1 MLSILA
7 QENSGIYPMSKNVAA
22 LLDKLGLGQYTA
34 AFEENAIDWGI
45 LADVDQETLKDIGIS
60 AAGHRLRILKAIT
73 DLKPDSTI
81 PAADSHRSGNSD
93 SAAAADHDEDITA
106 WSRTPGERKPVTMLF
121 ADIVDSTA
129 LTERLDAEEIHE
141 LLYGATRRMGDAVES
156 NQGTVC
162 RFMGDGIMAMFGAPV
177 ASERHALEASLAALD
192 MQRRIAEYNQKLQA
206 NQEIAIQIR
215 IGLHSGEVVVLEVG
229 DDPKKQEYDATGS
242 TVPLA
247 ARMEQI
253 AENGTILMTAATRAL
268 AGDLIETKL
277 VPSVMVKGI
286 SEPVVVYQLCAVH
299 SATDSSALSMR
310 SPFVGR
316 NSEQVQFRVM
326 LDSCLEVGHGQTLF
340 VRGEAG
346 IGKTRLV
353 EEMSR
358 IAIDRG
364 FVRHK
369 ALVLDFGVGKG
380 QEAVPSL
387 VRSFLGIALDSGKKE
402 RELAVL
408 TAESEGIVSTEQ
420 RVFLYDLLD
429 ITQPLALGTLYDA
442 MGAEARNKGKRAA
455 VAKILSNLAKRQP
468 VLVVVEDLQWAD
480 AVTLH
485 HLSGLSAVMAQ
496 CPALMVQT
504 SRAEG
509 DPIDSTWRASAGES
523 PIVTWD
529 LSPLRKEES
538 VMLGTAF
545 TDVSDSLAQRCI
557 ERAAGNPLFLEQLLL
572 GVEKGTDET
581 IPDSIK
587 SLVLARMDQLPEGDK
602 WALRAVSV
610 LGQRFEI
617 EGLRHLIEQPAY
629 DCRVLVEHH
638 LVRPEGPLY
647 LFTHALI
654 QGGAYGSLLKPQRS
668 KLHLLAAE
676 WFRERDP
683 VLYAEHLDHAGDA
696 SAAQAYLAAAKIQS
710 DHYRPERALQLV
722 RRGLEIAVNTDHFEL
737 NCFEG
742 ELLQILWDVT
752 ESILAYRRAL
762 EFARDDI
769 QRCQAMVGVAEGLG
783 ITQLHDELLDVL
795 KTAED
800 IGKIHNLTPELAR
813 INQVRG
819 RTHFLRGE
827 IEDCLQAN
835 KLSLEYARK
844 ANSPEVEAQAL
855 SGLGDAEYNRG
866 RFISSYRYFD
876 QCIELAR
883 KYGFGRVIA
892 ANLSMRGYVSQWQNN
907 IDPAAD
913 YHEAVEQ
920 ATRTHD
926 LRAEML
932 ALVAGGAF
940 WTAIGDL
947 VESEKWLKRG
957 LEITRQLSLRLFEG
971 EYHYLLGRVAMQQGD
986 QKKAHKLAQ
995 QAIVILQDSNSGMT
1009 FGGPI
1014 ALGVLAL
1021 TTADPDRQHS
1031 VLRQAESLLAT
1042 GSVGHNY
1049 LIFYEDAM
1057 EVCLQLSRWDEVD
1070 KYAQLLEDYTRAE
1083 PLPRSSFFIAR
1094 GRALASYGR
1103 GERNAKTM
1111 SKLQNLCAE
1120 ADQAGLKIARKA
1132 LEQANSN
1139 PG

>member
-1 MLSILA
+1 MLGILA
-7 QENSGIYPMSKNVAA
+7 QEKSGIYPMSKNVTA
-22 LLDKLGLGQYTA
+22 LLVKLGLGQYAT

-60 AAGHRLRILKAIT
+60 AAGHRLRILKAFA
-73 DLKPDSTI
+73 DLKLDPNPPASSLHHTGDSD
-81 PAADSHRSGNSD
+81 A
-93 SAAAADHDEDITA
+93 AAAADHDEDITA

-129 LTERLDAEEIHE
+129 LTEHLDAEEIHE

-177 ASERHALEASLAALD
+177 ASERHALEASLAALE
-192 MQRRIAEYNQKLQA
+192 MQRRIAEYNQKRQA
-206 NQEIAIQIR
+206 KQEMAIQIR
-215 IGLHSGEVVVLEVG
+215 VGLHSGEVVVLEVG
-229 DDPKKQEYDATGS
+229 DDPKKPEYDATGS
-242 TVPLA
+242 SVPLA
-247 ARMEQI
+247 ARMEQA
-253 AENGTILMTAATRAL
+253 AETGTILMTAATRAL

-277 VPSVMVKGI
+277 VPSVTVKGI

-299 SATDSSALSMR
+299 SATDLLAPTMR

-316 NSEQVQFRVM
+316 KSEQVQFRVM

-358 IAIDRG
+358 IAVASG

-387 VRSFLGIALDSGKKE
+387 VRSFLGIALGSGKKE
-402 RELAVL
+402 RELAVSS
-408 TAESEGIVSTEQ
+408 AESEGIISSEQ

-442 MGAEARNKGKRAA
+442 MDAEARNKGKRAA

-480 AVTLH
+480 AVTLD
-485 HLSGLSAVMAQ
+485 HLSTLSAVMAE

-509 DPIDSTWRASAGES
+509 DPIDTSWRARAGES

-538 VMLGTAF
+538 VMLVNAF
-545 TDVSDSLAQRCI
+545 TDVSDTLAKRCI

-572 GVEKGTDET
+572 GVEKGTGES

-587 SLVLARMDQLPEGDK
+587 SLVLARMDQLPEHDK

-617 EGLRHLIEQPAY
+617 EALRHLIEKPDY
-629 DCRVLVEHH
+629 DCRILVEHH

-676 WFRERDP
+676 WFRERDR

-696 SAAQAYLAAAKIQS
+696 SAAQAYLNVARIQS

-722 RRGLEIAVNTDHFEL
+722 RRGLEIAPNTDRFEL

-752 ESILAYRRAL
+752 DSILAYRRAL
-762 EFARDDI
+762 EFSGDDF
-769 QRCQAMVGVAEGLG
+769 QRCRALVGVAEGLG
-783 ITQLHDELLDVL
+783 ISQVHDELIEVL
-795 KTAED
+795 ATAED
-800 IGKIHNLTPELAR
+800 IGKTHGLTLELAR

-819 RTHFLRGE
+819 RAHFLRGE
-827 IEDCLQAN
+827 IEACLQAN
-835 KLSLEYARK
+835 KLSLEFARK

-866 RFISSYRYFD
+866 RFLSSYRYFD

-907 IDPAAD
+907 IDPATAD

-932 ALVAGGAF
+932 ALVTGGAF

-947 VESEKWLKRG
+947 DESEKWLKRG
-957 LEITRQLSLRLFEG
+957 LDITRQLSLRLFEG
-971 EYHYLLGRVAMQQGD
+971 EYHYLLSRVAMQQGN

-1021 TTADPDRQHS
+1021 TTADPKRQHS
-1031 VLRQAESLLAT
+1031 VLKQAESLLAT

-1057 EVCLQLSRWDEVD
+1057 EVCL
-1070 KYAQLLEDYTRAE
+1070 
-1083 PLPRSSFFIAR
+1083 
-1094 GRALASYGR
+1094 
-1103 GERNAKTM
+1103 
-1111 SKLQNLCAE
+1111 
-1120 ADQAGLKIARKA
+1120 
-1132 LEQANSN
+1132 
-1139 PG
+1139 